1 MALGPKWSRGLLIQH
16 LAALT
21 VWFWIVGMAV
31 KLLRTGDVH
40 QKTCI
45 KLNICILF
53 LAIAW
58 PVTADVAPSPVYQNG
73 FSMTIR
79 LGRELSDALP
89 ADLREQLDP
98 QVVTLQ
104 MQDSPLV
111 APLTVTEDNHV
122 LRQVSLSAGFID
134 LINHIAHAKAIDRVH
149 PGYFLQYIRIFAH
162 LSLTDAAAPPPNI
175 VEPRYWSEDIMND
188 QIGYFN
194 QMISLVMAIHLS
206 HHYLGHCVKYSAQ
219 LSLASDKPAPIN
231 ALLTPDEW
239 AVSVKAGTINAL
251 NCALST
257 EGIRT
262 LFDAIDE
269 MPRRPEWAAYII
281 PQDTDIKSLN
291 TQLQKYEEDFFHGR
305 LK

>member
-1 MALGPKWSRGLLIQH
+1 
-16 LAALT
+16 
-21 VWFWIVGMAV
+21 
-31 KLLRTGDVH
+31 VH
-40 QKTCI
+40 QKTCA

-58 PVTADVAPSPVYQNG
+58 PVTADVAPPSSVYRNG

-89 ADLREQLDP
+89 PELREQLDP

-134 LINHIAHAKAIDRVH
+134 LINHIAHAKAIDRVQ
-149 PGYFLQYIRIFAH
+149 PGYFLQYVRIFSH
-162 LSLTDAAAPPPNI
+162 VSMSDAAAAPPNI
-175 VEPRYWSEDIMND
+175 VEARYWTEDIMND

-206 HHYLGHCVKYSAQ
+206 HHYLGHCVKYSTQ
-219 LSLASDKPAPIN
+219 LGLASDKPAAIN
-231 ALLTPDEW
+231 SLLTPDEW
-239 AVSVKAGTINAL
+239 AGSVKAGTINAL

-257 EGIRT
+257 EGLRT
-262 LFDAIDE
+262 LFEAIDE

-281 PQDTDIKSLN
+281 PQDTDIKGLN
-291 TQLQKYEEDFFHGR
+291 KQLQRYEEDFFHGR